1 MKIRVVVCDD
11 HTFMQR
17 GVVSLVE
24 TASDMTVVGT
34 AADVDGAIRL
44 ARDHQPD
51 VVVMDISMPNAS
63 GIEGT
68 RWIADNLSG
77 VRVLMLT
84 VHEDADIL
92 KEALSAGAS
101 GYIVKRAAE
110 SELLDAI
117 RAVHRGQ
124 TYIHPSMMSSLLQ
137 SLAPSHSESPTAED
151 LTPREIEVLRLLA
164 RGYTNRQIAE
174 QLTISVRTVET
185 HRANITGKLGLRSRV
200 DLVNYVEAH
209 GLDD

>member
-1 MKIRVVVCDD
+1 MIQVLVCDD

-17 GVVSLVE
+17 GVVSLIE
-24 TASDMTVVGT
+24 TAADMTVVGT

-44 ARDHQPD
+44 AHDHRPD
-51 VVVMDISMPNAS
+51 VVVMDISIPS
-63 GIEGT
+63 PGGIEGT
-68 RWIADNLSG
+68 RWIADNLPG

-92 KEALSAGAS
+92 NEALSAGAS

-124 TYIHPSMMSSLLQ
+124 TYIHPSMMSSLLK
-137 SLAPSHSESPTAED
+137 SLAPTRAPSSTAEV

-174 QLTISVRTVET
+174 RLIISVRTVET

-200 DLVNYVEAH
+200 DLINYVEAH
-209 GLDD
+209 DLDD